1 MLSTDQRARHH
12 YSRDPGSP
20 APAKALMQH
29 PEDSPG
35 YWQRWLEARGV
46 SKSLEQQVNGFYR
59 ALRAARERGWAYA
72 YAGAAGGAAVAALL
86 ATLLA
91 TRTVVQPLSWK
102 SLALVVLA
110 AICAALLL
118 TWVLRRMLRLPGL
131 RSLGARLAGH
141 PLRGEEDFLHPLIE
155 SLGAALAESDL
166 RAREE
171 QVEFEQLKSATI
183 MMGLHQASVSE
194 LEQQL
199 LERSV
204 GNAFVPMVDGATCIF
219 KLGSPCA
226 RCNVRTRT
234 GPLRVLNVPP
244 YRASELGYRRF
255 TALPKR
261 GRPLRLVPARRQELE
276 EFLGKPIASPDPS
289 GLIGPDA
296 ELFLCDACGKEATRL
311 GLLKS

>member
-1 MLSTDQRARHH
+1 
-12 YSRDPGSP
+12 
-20 APAKALMQH
+20 MQH
-29 PEDSPG
+29 PEKSPG

-59 ALRAARERGWAYA
+59 ALRAARERAWSFA
-72 YAGAAGGAAVAALL
+72 YAGAAGGAAIAALVIAL
-86 ATLLA
+86 MA
-91 TRTVVQPLSWK
+91 TRAGVEIPSWP
-102 SLALVVLA
+102 SLALVVLP
-110 AICAALLL
+110 AIFGALLL
-118 TWVLRRMLRLPGL
+118 VWILRRTLRLPGL
-131 RSLGARLAGH
+131 RSLESRLAGD
-141 PLRGEEDFLHPLIE
+141 PLQGEEELLPPLIE
-155 SLGAALAESDL
+155 SLAAALAQSEL
-166 RAREE
+166 RSRDE

-183 MMGLHQASVSE
+183 VMGLHQASVSE

-226 RCNVRTRT
+226 RCNARTRT
-234 GPLRVLNVPP
+234 GPLRVLNVAP

-261 GRPLRLVPARRQELE
+261 GRPLRVVPPRRQELE
-276 EFLGKPIASPDPS
+276 EFLGKPIASPDPT
-289 GLIGPDA
+289 GLIGPEA

-311 GLLKS
+311 GLLKAGLAGG